1 MAWRQAD
8 HDNEAVRPFET
19 MILYELNC
27 SAGHA
32 FDVWFKDGD
41 NCDRQLKRK
50 IVECPVCGD
59 TTVAKALMAPRIG
72 KKGNARPAPEIVAVP
87 PAAEVPGAAAAQ
99 AARLPARTGADPA
112 KMALMAAN
120 LRETLGEIR
129 KQIEANCDYVG
140 GSFAEEARKI
150 HYGEAEARGIYGE
163 ATDDQHR
170 ELVEEGVEIAR
181 IPWLPRGDA

>member
-1 MAWRQAD
+1 MIKYALICPAEHTFEGWFGASADFDDQA
-8 HDNEAVRPFET
+8 ARG
-19 MILYELNC
+19 LL
-27 SAGHA
+27 
-32 FDVWFKDGD
+32 
-41 NCDRQLKRK
+41 
-50 IVECPVCGD
+50 ECPVCGD

-99 AARLPARTGADPA
+99 AAKLPARTGVDPA

>member
-1 MAWRQAD
+1 
-8 HDNEAVRPFET
+8 

-27 SAGHA
+27 SGGHA
-32 FDVWFKDGD
+32 FDAWFKDAD
-41 NCDRQLKRK
+41 SCDRQIKRK
-50 IVECPVCGD
+50 IVECPVCGGNS
-59 TTVAKALMAPRIG
+59 VAKALMAPRIG
-72 KKGNARPAPEIVAVP
+72 KSAKSEIVPHAATNAPTADVP
-87 PAAEVPGAAAAQ
+87 TAHAPVTGPVGLPALRPGAD
-99 AARLPARTGADPA
+99 GA

-120 LRETLGEIR
+120 MRETLSEIR

-163 ATDDQHR
+163 ATDDQHQ